1 MKKKIVKH
9 IRALNLGA
17 QASEQAIMMEYDT
30 FFRERRLGMET
41 YIADI
46 SNLDSETWEGFL
58 EDKIFSMHL

>member
-1 MKKKIVKH
+1 
-9 IRALNLGA
+9 
-17 QASEQAIMMEYDT
+17 MMEYDT